1 MCLLRPISVLV
12 SKIDTVYHKSR
23 YWSCILRPKLFQSWS
38 QSCLVRLILLSLG
51 LGLECKNLVSQISA
65 IVSYATSIMDS
76 KHNTTS
82 LKTYHLEILEKINQ
96 MSQNFYYRKIR
107 QVRTDQPTDRQT
119 GPTYYSSSP
128 ELRKVI

>member
-1 MCLLRPISVLV
+1 M
-12 SKIDTVYHKSR
+12 YHRSI
-23 YWSCILRPKLFQSWS
+23 YWSCILRPLLFQSWWS
-38 QSCLVRLILLSLG
+38 QSCLVRLNLLS

-76 KHNTTS
+76 KHTTTS
-82 LKTYHLEILEKINQ
+82 LKTYHFENLEKINQ

-119 GPTYYSSSP
+119 GPSYYSSSP
-128 ELRKVI
+128 ELRLVI